1 MAAAGVAAQRGA
13 AVITDTPIV
22 RTRAGQAAL
31 MRDGK
36 HAESN
41 AFTDPL
47 VAGRGGWIGV
57 PSSAP
62 AHMAVVA
69 VADTVNP
76 LIGTPCRGP

>member
-1 MAAAGVAAQRGA
+1 
-13 AVITDTPIV
+13 
-22 RTRAGQAAL
+22 

-36 HAESN
+36 HAEST

-47 VAGRGGWIGV
+47 VAGRGGWIGA